1 MEYLDAEPGRYGE
14 GGDEGAPVARLEVIE
29 DATRSILAENDSP
42 DLGFRFSVNPYRGCF
57 HACAYCY
64 ARPDHERLGFGAGT
78 DFDRKIVVKPRA
90 PELLREA
97 FEKPSWRGDLIVFSG
112 DTDCYQP
119 LEASYEL
126 TRRCLAICAEYQ
138 NPCGVITK
146 SPLIERDLD
155 VLSELSRVTSLRV
168 TVSIPLWNRD
178 KARAL
183 EPFVATPER
192 RVRTIERLAAA
203 GVRVGVNVAPLI
215 PGLGDEDMP
224 LVLRA
229 ARDAGAT
236 HAGSVMLRLPGAVAT
251 IFAERLTRALPLRA
265 KKVLARVREGRG
277 GKLYDA
283 RFGERQRGR
292 GPYAEATRALFEA
305 ECRRLGLR
313 FDDDFD
319 PPVATFR
326 RPSRPGSQLA
336 LFST

>member
-1 MEYLDAEPGRYGE
+1 
-14 GGDEGAPVARLEVIE
+14 
-29 DATRSILAENDSP
+29 
-42 DLGFRFSVNPYRGCF
+42 
-57 HACAYCY
+57 
-64 ARPDHERLGFGAGT
+64 
-78 DFDRKIVVKPRA
+78 
-90 PELLREA
+90 
-97 FEKPSWRGDLIVFSG
+97 
-112 DTDCYQP
+112 
-119 LEASYEL
+119 
-126 TRRCLAICAEYQ
+126 
-138 NPCGVITK
+138 
-146 SPLIERDLD
+146 
-155 VLSELSRVTSLRV
+155 
-168 TVSIPLWNRD
+168 
-178 KARAL
+178 
-183 EPFVATPER
+183 
-192 RVRTIERLAAA
+192 
-203 GVRVGVNVAPLI
+203 
-215 PGLGDEDMP
+215 MP